1 MDRIRQIV
9 RGMPNQIS
17 VPTVKAIL
25 QMNPPSAARAL
36 MNDLTKP
43 LKHELRYIKKVHAGS
58 WRGAWIGDK
67 MRDMENYEQVKARVQ
82 EADLIIFY
90 IHGGG
95 FRIGTSTMYMKA
107 FISWIEKLK
116 DNGLNAIIMSVKYR
130 KSLLLNW
137 DLGQAAKYPEP
148 TEDCVKAYQYLR
160 RGLGVP
166 GNKIIV
172 AGDSAGGALLLETM
186 MDANAPETYDHLG
199 GKDAIGASEGRRNS
213 LPAGMMLSSPLVT
226 EQFNAPSW
234 KENEKHDLVSTKFAK
249 QVLREYFDP
258 EVAPTPDTMKVL
270 ALARMEKGFEEFLP
284 NNILVF
290 LGKKECM
297 RDDILELSDR
307 VKKNSSITV
316 QVVQENLFHD
326 WFVIRDLVKKKSILE
341 QNDKVFI
348 RFIKSALEQAQGRIL
363 HSSSPLQ
370 DISVRRRQ
378 SIIRRNST
386 ASSIITNSTVHTA
399 HTALESSTAAETELL
414 ETLSQVEAQS
424 NGGKSNATSP
434 LVSPS
439 ILGLIT

>member
-1 MDRIRQIV
+1 MDRIRRIV

-36 MNDLTKP
+36 MNDLSRP
-43 LKHELRYIKKVHAGS
+43 LKHELRYIKKVHGGS

-67 MRDMENYEQVKARVQ
+67 MRDMETYDQVKARVQ

-90 IHGGG
+90 VHGGG
-95 FRIGTSTMYMKA
+95 FRLGTSTMYMKA

-130 KSLLLNW
+130 LSPES
-137 DLGQAAKYPEP
+137 KYPEP

-166 GNKIIV
+166 GNRIIV
-172 AGDSAGGALLLETM
+172 SGDSAGAALLLETM
-186 MDANAPETYDHLG
+186 MDANAPDIYDHLG
-199 GKDAIGASEGRRNS
+199 GKDAIGAREGRRNS

-226 EQFNAPSW
+226 EQFSAPSW
-234 KENEKHDLVSTKFAK
+234 KENEKHDIVCTKFAR

-270 ALARMEKGFEEFLP
+270 ALARMEKGFEDFLP

-290 LGKKECM
+290 VGKKECM
-297 RDDILELSDR
+297 RDDILELSNR

-316 QVVQENLFHD
+316 QVVQENLVHD

-348 RFIKSALEQAQGRIL
+348 RFIKNALEQAQGRIL

-378 SIIRRNST
+378 SIRRNST

-424 NGGKSNATSP
+424 NGGKSNTTSP

-439 ILGLIT
+439 IIGLITV